1 MSNLTTTD
9 PRRPKKLRR
18 FVPSS
23 PDGVSADQTI
33 DYLNFVG
40 MILSMCGL
48 LFEAELPP
56 LQLPAGSYNP
66 VNKRVIYV
74 GGLAEQVDLPLL
86 RAAFIP
92 FGDIISINMPM
103 DYQTGIYQ
111 LVCQPVRSFS
121 EKHRG
126 FAFIEFEEVEDAM
139 SAIDNMNESEIFG
152 RTIRVNVA
160 RPVRIREGWS
170 KPVWSDENWLKKY
183 GSASLELKPVDEPLI
198 INPDPNA
205 VGETEQPNDADEAP
219 NAKRGK
225 HHLPRVF
232 LDIRVGGADVG
243 RLVIELRSDIVPR
256 TAENFRALCTGERGF
271 GYHNSSFHRVIP
283 QFVSFLESV
292 RFMVESKFPGMSLR
306 RDKDVA
312 FNSAASYC

>member
-23 PDGVSADQTI
+23 PDGASADQTI

-103 DYQTGIYQ
+103 DYQTGICQ
-111 LVCQPVRSFS
+111 HVCQPMCSFS

-139 SAIDNMNESEIFG
+139 SAIDNM
-152 RTIRVNVA
+152 V
-160 RPVRIREGWS
+160 
-170 KPVWSDENWLKKY
+170 
-183 GSASLELKPVDEPLI
+183 GSA
-198 INPDPNA
+198 
-205 VGETEQPNDADEAP
+205 
-219 NAKRGK
+219 
-225 HHLPRVF
+225 
-232 LDIRVGGADVG
+232 
-243 RLVIELRSDIVPR
+243 
-256 TAENFRALCTGERGF
+256 
-271 GYHNSSFHRVIP
+271 
-283 QFVSFLESV
+283 
-292 RFMVESKFPGMSLR
+292 FPG
-306 RDKDVA
+306 
-312 FNSAASYC
+312 FCF